1 MRKINIKMKSPKI
14 ERNDSLSKSLSF
26 KRKKIKTDNKLKL
39 QILVDKISLIL
50 IRKYNTIFQQNK
62 YNKEKLEN
70 DIKFLINDIELDNFL
85 FDRLVLEI
93 ERIVL
98 LKIVKGR
105 EIINDDNIATVK
117 NSMPYVR
124 RVNKSVDM
132 MKNGKQIIE
141 SEFKNEKEIKDTN
154 SLIMNLSNLN
164 VNNSEK
170 NICILL
176 F

>member
-1 MRKINIKMKSPKI
+1 M
-14 ERNDSLSKSLSF
+14 
-26 KRKKIKTDNKLKL
+26 
-39 QILVDKISLIL
+39 
-50 IRKYNTIFQQNK
+50 TI
-62 YNKEKLEN
+62 
-70 DIKFLINDIELDNFL
+70 
-85 FDRLVLEI
+85 
-93 ERIVL
+93 
-98 LKIVKGR
+98 
-105 EIINDDNIATVK
+105 
-117 NSMPYVR
+117 R